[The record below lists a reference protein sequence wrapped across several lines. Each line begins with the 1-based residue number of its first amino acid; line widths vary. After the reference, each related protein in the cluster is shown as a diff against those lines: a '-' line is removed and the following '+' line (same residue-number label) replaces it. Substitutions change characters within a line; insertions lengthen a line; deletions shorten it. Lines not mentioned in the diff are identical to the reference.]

1 MKLDVKGLGSSLW
14 AQVLSADLRM
24 RVKSKM
30 ADQVVKFISTTEL
43 NAKKDV
49 KRKAREQILNKVR
62 LFQVIC
68 FMAMLL
74 LNRYFLQAKA
84 DFEREERRREKRKE
98 TGEDTWMLPSLSDR
112 IGDDKEQHKVLTSPR
127 TI

>member
-62 LFQVIC
+62 LF
-68 FMAMLL
+68 
-74 LNRYFLQAKA
+74 
-84 DFEREERRREKRKE
+84 
-98 TGEDTWMLPSLSDR
+98 
-112 IGDDKEQHKVLTSPR
+112 
-127 TI
+127 